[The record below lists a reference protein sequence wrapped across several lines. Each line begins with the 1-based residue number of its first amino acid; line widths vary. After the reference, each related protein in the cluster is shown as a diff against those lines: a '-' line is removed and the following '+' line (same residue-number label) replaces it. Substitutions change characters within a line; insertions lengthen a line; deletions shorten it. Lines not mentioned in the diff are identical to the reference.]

1 MTVGT
6 VVRLRTYAKVNL
18 FLRVIGTRADGFHEI
33 ETILHGIGL
42 YDEIEMAVTEGS
54 IDVSMELV
62 DGLTGSLP
70 AAADNLIRH
79 AADVLH
85 AHSGVSSGVSVKV
98 RKGIPIAAGLGGGS
112 GNAAGALVILGD
124 MWGVELDRDTTMSLA
139 ARIGSDVP
147 YCIEGGT
154 VLATSRGE
162 HLTQLPATASMCFV
176 LGGTNDPLS
185 TADVYAAWDGLSPAE
200 PSSSAAL
207 TLALGAGD
215 VAEVGALLHNDLEPA
230 AFSLLPDLAD
240 KKRALLDADALG
252 AGMSGSGPTMF
263 AVARDEAHALRIADR
278 AGAAFD
284 WVKVVGSHRPC
295 IERLD

>member
-185 TADVYAAWDGLSPAE
+185 TADVYAAWDGLPAAE

-240 KKRALLDADALG
+240 KKRALLDAGALG